1 MNKPEDIAR
10 AAANADSFAEAVAG
24 GLEIFDLGQPMY
36 VGMPQSSMH
45 PKFNMTLQRRHGDL
59 VRPDGGSGANEL
71 IVTGGHVGTHI
82 DAFAHISY
90 HGHLHGGIDAHDSQL
105 GGRFKDHGAETIPVI
120 IGRGLL
126 LDIPAVLGVSRCAPA
141 YEVTRADLEAAVRL
155 TGTRPRK
162 GDVILVRTGWGQL
175 YNDPVAF
182 ENLKDGTPG
191 PGMAGGTWLADLEP
205 GALGSDTI
213 AFERIPPAE
222 VVPSLPVH
230 TLLLVERGI
239 HIIEILAL
247 EEIAAAG
254 LRVFTFVLSPLRIV
268 GATGSPARPLAIRS
282 ARKASR

>member
-1 MNKPEDIAR
+1 MNKPEDVKIAG
-10 AAANADSFAEAVAG
+10 AADRFAEAVAD

-59 VRPDGGSGANEL
+59 VRPDGGSGANEV
-71 IVTGGHVGTHI
+71 IITGGHVGTHI

-90 HGHLHGGIDAHDSQL
+90 HGHLHGGIDAGEAQL
-105 GGRFKDHGAETIPVI
+105 GGRFKHHGAETIPII

-126 LDIPAVLGVSRCAPA
+126 LDIPAVLGVSRCEPA
-141 YEVTRADLEAAVRL
+141 YEVTRADLEAAAKL
-155 TGTRPRK
+155 TGARPRK

-182 ENLKDGTPG
+182 ENIKNGAPG
-191 PGMAGGTWLADLEP
+191 PGVQGGTWLADIEP

-222 VVPSLPVH
+222 ALPTLPVH

-254 LRVFTFVLSPLRIV
+254 VRVFTFVLSPLRIV

-282 ARKASR
+282 AAKAAR

>member
-1 MNKPEDIAR
+1 MNKPQNITPATAGMDR
-10 AAANADSFAEAVAG
+10 FAEAVAE
-24 GLEIFDLGQPMY
+24 GLEIFDLGQPLY

-82 DAFAHISY
+82 DAFAHIS
-90 HGHLHGGIDAHDSQL
+90 HEGHLHGGIDAGAAQL
-105 GGRFKDHGAETIPVI
+105 GGRFKHHGAETIPII

-126 LDIPAVLGVSRCAPA
+126 LDIPAVLGVSRCEPA
-141 YEVTRADLEAAVRL
+141 YEVTRADLEAAARL
-155 TGTRPRK
+155 TGTTPQK
-162 GDVILVRTGWGQL
+162 GDVILIRTGWGQL
-175 YNDPVAF
+175 YSDPVAF
-182 ENLKDGTPG
+182 ENIKDGTPG
-191 PGMAGGTWLADLEP
+191 PGMAGGTWLADIEP

-213 AFERIPPAE
+213 AFERIPPVEA
-222 VVPSLPVH
+222 VPSLPVH

-254 LRVFTFVLSPLRIV
+254 IRVFTFLLSPLRIM